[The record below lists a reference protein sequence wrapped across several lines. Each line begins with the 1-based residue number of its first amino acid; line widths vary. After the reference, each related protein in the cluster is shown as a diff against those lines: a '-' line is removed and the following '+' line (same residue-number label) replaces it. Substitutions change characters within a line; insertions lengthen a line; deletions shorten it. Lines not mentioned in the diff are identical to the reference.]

1 MKAFS
6 CGRRVAVMVFGQKL
20 IVFPVFSA
28 YTFIYIYSIVVP
40 FLASPRR
47 LLPGRYAVLLS
58 PDRQAGKAT
67 RKQKSLQR
75 RIRYWKSKESVR
87 GLNLLFPLTPT
98 QKKEERERGGES
110 MKDEWS
116 AFSV

>member
-1 MKAFS
+1 M
-6 CGRRVAVMVFGQKL
+6 AVMVFGQKL